1 MTIAEVLVALTVFAL
16 ALLFLLPLLPAGLH
30 SQRQAANR
38 SMATELALGEVE
50 RLSTLPA
57 LPPVGHTSRQVPDFA
72 IGTDVRAVSGF
83 APERLLEIE
92 VRVTWKE
99 RGTALSVVQVT
110 RVCGARF

>member
-16 ALLFLLPLLPAGLH
+16 ALLFLLPLIPAGLH

-38 SMATELALGEVE
+38 SMATELALGEIE

-57 LPPVGHTSRQVPDFA
+57 LPPVGHTARQVPDFD
-72 IGTDVRAVSGF
+72 IGADVRPVAGF
-83 APERLLEIE
+83 TPEQLLEVE
-92 VRVTWKE
+92 VKVTWQE
-99 RGTALSVVQVT
+99 RGATLSLVQVT